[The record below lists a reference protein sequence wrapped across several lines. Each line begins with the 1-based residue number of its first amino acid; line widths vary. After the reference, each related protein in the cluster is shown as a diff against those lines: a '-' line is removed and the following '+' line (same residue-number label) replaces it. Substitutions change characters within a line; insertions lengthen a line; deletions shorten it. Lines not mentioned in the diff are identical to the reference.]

1 MEKEI
6 TTEEKIIQAAKSA
19 FLEHGMA
26 GARMQDIADR
36 AGINKALLHYYF
48 RSKEKLFEIIFK
60 EAFFKLVPQLNE
72 ILSHDDDFFII
83 IRKVVAVYIETI
95 GKNSYIAPFLAHE
108 INRNPERVINM
119 LEENVGRKIPFEKLV
134 LAYQTSITS
143 KQIRP
148 IGPDMLLV
156 NIISLCI
163 FPFIGRPIIKHV
175 LSMDEDAFSD
185 FIDRRKV
192 EVAEFIINAIKL

>member
-83 IRKVVAVYIETI
+83 IRKV
-95 GKNSYIAPFLAHE
+95 
-108 INRNPERVINM
+108 
-119 LEENVGRKIPFEKLV
+119 
-134 LAYQTSITS
+134 
-143 KQIRP
+143 
-148 IGPDMLLV
+148 
-156 NIISLCI
+156 
-163 FPFIGRPIIKHV
+163 
-175 LSMDEDAFSD
+175 
-185 FIDRRKV
+185 
-192 EVAEFIINAIKL
+192 

>member
-1 MEKEI
+1 
-6 TTEEKIIQAAKSA
+6 
-19 FLEHGMA
+19 
-26 GARMQDIADR
+26 
-36 AGINKALLHYYF
+36 
-48 RSKEKLFEIIFK
+48 
-60 EAFFKLVPQLNE
+60 
-72 ILSHDDDFFII
+72 
-83 IRKVVAVYIETI
+83 
-95 GKNSYIAPFLAHE
+95 
-108 INRNPERVINM
+108 M

>member
-1 MEKEI
+1 MEQEI
-6 TTEEKIIQAAKSA
+6 STEEKIIQAAKSA

-83 IRKVVAVYIETI
+83 IRKVVAVYIDTI
-95 GKNSYIAPFLAHE
+95 GMNSYIAPFLAHE
-108 INRNPERVINM
+108 INRNPEKVINM
-119 LEENVGRKIPFEKLV
+119 LEENVGRKIPFQKLI
-134 LAYQTSITS
+134 LSYQTAIRG

-175 LSMDEDAFSD
+175 LSMEENAFSD
-185 FIDRRKV
+185 FIERRKV
-192 EVAEFIINAIKL
+192 EVAEFIINAIKV